1 MDNYLN
7 IDNEEVTNEDLI
19 TLIGEVYNDNS
30 TDLLKELDEETIEQF
45 AVIELSSFPTEITI
59 SAGMTRQKQQYQPNV
74 YHASIKVDVQ
84 KSTDFIIDS
93 VKNAPKG
100 KKIDTYIK
108 LKRYQYKSLLSKVD
122 KHEDVLR
129 RALIA
134 RAKADGAALPQDK

>member
-7 IDNEEVTNEDLI
+7 IDAAEVTNEDLI
-19 TLIGEVYNDNS
+19 TLIGEVYDDNS

-45 AVIELSSFPTEITI
+45 AIIELSSFPTEITV

-74 YHASIKVDVQ
+74 YHASVKIDLQ
-84 KSTDFIIDS
+84 RATDLIIAS

-108 LKRYQYKSLLSKVD
+108 LKRYQYKSLLSKID
-122 KHEDVLR
+122 KHEDALR
-129 RALIA
+129 RALIL
-134 RAKADGAALPQDK
+134 RAKADGAALPQE